1 MSAES
6 IGSIEQGPSR
16 EALVRAIVDMEA
28 SVSGSLGAV
37 DSLLELVL
45 QALGR
50 PDAASHLAHVAC
62 VLEVVKERVVF
73 VANDA
78 EVELEGLG
86 IGRFAR

>member
-1 MSAES
+1 MTAES
-6 IGSIEQGPSR
+6 MGSIEQGPSR

-50 PDAASHLAHVAC
+50 PDAESHLAHVAC
-62 VLEVVKERVVF
+62 VLEVVKERVAF

-78 EVELEGLG
+78 EVELEALG
-86 IGRFAR
+86 VGRFAR

>member
-6 IGSIEQGPSR
+6 MGSIEQGPSR

-50 PDAASHLAHVAC
+50 PDAESHLAHVAC
-62 VLEVVKERVVF
+62 VLEVVKERVAF

>member
-1 MSAES
+1 M
-6 IGSIEQGPSR
+6 
-16 EALVRAIVDMEA
+16 RAIVDLEA

-50 PDAASHLAHVAC
+50 PDAASRLAHVAC